1 MHAHTC
7 SVLVVCCARAGLA
20 RFTFGWGKLATEIK
34 GMRRPT
40 LGGCTDQVGNRGRQ
54 ARVSHSVPTEPPR
67 RQAPD
72 MFGTGTERLYAVAP
86 SLSSCDGD
94 CSSRVSPVR
103 GCTRRLLM
111 ALAGITSS
119 RWECATAVPA
129 SGHTTSAPA
138 KTHSADSCMPNLHI
152 ARRSLCGSLSRVE

>member
-1 MHAHTC
+1 MQCAR
-7 SVLVVCCARAGLA
+7 SVLRA
-20 RFTFGWGKLATEIK
+20 
-34 GMRRPT
+34 RRPRT
-40 LGGCTDQVGNRGRQ
+40 FHLWMGEIGNGDKRNAPSDARWVHGSGGEPGGGQ